1 MKGAN
6 PGYLNSRVAELGTE
20 GSDPRLLHCQKCKIT
35 YPELLRVTWC
45 QKTKVARIHA
55 GLVLQPS
62 LQLSAVKLMRVFL
75 LIVAAGASVAFLFGQ
90 ASHVSDLKDPVS
102 LLAKQIE
109 NGEAKL
115 SYDSNRWGY
124 LSDLLNHLDINI
136 DSQVLVFSKTSFQ
149 LSKIGPKT
157 PRAIYFNDSVAIGS
171 VQDGSVFEIVSLDP
185 SQGLVFYTMDTVKSE
200 RPRFERRFGEC
211 LNCHGPANGL
221 VVSSVY
227 PSADGT
233 PFVTGTF
240 FEPIDHRTP
249 LENRWG
255 GWYVSGTHGSAHHL
269 GNAIAPDPD
278 HPFDLE
284 QENTQNLVSLA
295 AKFDTTKY
303 LSSSSDIVA
312 LMTLEHQARMTNLIA
327 ALNQQFRRA
336 LSNGTLESS
345 KKNLDRAVD
354 QTVEYMLFVDEAP
367 LGYPIKG
374 VSTFTT
380 TFPHRGPRDN
390 RGRSLRDFDLNKR
403 LFRYPLSY
411 MIYSQMFDAMPAVA
425 RDRVYQR
432 LLDVLSGRDTNP
444 KFAHLSATDRQAILE
459 ILHETKPGLP

>member
-20 GSDPRLLHCQKCKIT
+20 GSDPRLLHCQKCKIP
-35 YPELLRVTWC
+35 YLELLRLTWC
-45 QKTKVARIHA
+45 QKLKSLEFTL
-55 GLVLQPS
+55 GLCYSHRYNCQH
-62 LQLSAVKLMRVFL
+62 VKLMRVFL

-157 PRAIYFNDSVAIGS
+157 PRAIYFNNSVAIGS

-269 GNAIAPDPD
+269 GNAFAPDPD

-284 QENTQNLVSLA
+284 QDNTQNLVSLA
-295 AKFDTTKY
+295 AKFDTAKY
-303 LSSSSDIVA
+303 RSSSSDIVA
-312 LMTLEHQARMTNLIA
+312 LMTLEHQAHMTNLIA

-354 QTVEYMLFVDEAP
+354 QTVEYLLFVDEAP

-390 RGRSLRDFDLNKR
+390 QGRSLRDFDLNKR

>member
-1 MKGAN
+1 
-6 PGYLNSRVAELGTE
+6 
-20 GSDPRLLHCQKCKIT
+20 
-35 YPELLRVTWC
+35 
-45 QKTKVARIHA
+45 
-55 GLVLQPS
+55 
-62 LQLSAVKLMRVFL
+62 MRVFL
-75 LIVAAGASVAFLFGQ
+75 LIVAASASAALLFGQ

-109 NGEAKL
+109 SGEVKL

-171 VQDGSVFEIVSLDP
+171 VPDGSVFEIISLDP

-255 GWYVSGTHGSAHHL
+255 GWYVSGIHGSAHHL

-278 HPFDLE
+278 RPFDLE

-303 LSSSSDIVA
+303 LSSTSDIVA

-336 LSNGTLESS
+336 LSNGTLENS
-345 KKNLDRAVD
+345 KKNLARAVE
-354 QTVEYMLFVDEAP
+354 QTVESMLFVDEAP

-380 TFPHRGPRDN
+380 TFPLRGPRDKQ
-390 RGRSLRDFDLNKR
+390 GRSLRDLDLNKR

-411 MIYSQMFDAMPAVA
+411 MIYSQMFDAMPAAA

-432 LLDVLSGRDTNP
+432 LLEVLSGRDTNP